1 MGWVISC
8 KENGVSRITVI
19 GGRGVV
25 NELFAFQSNFLI
37 MGWAVSWI

>member
-25 NELFAFQSNFLI
+25 NGVICISVKFFNY
-37 MGWAVSWI
+37 GVGG